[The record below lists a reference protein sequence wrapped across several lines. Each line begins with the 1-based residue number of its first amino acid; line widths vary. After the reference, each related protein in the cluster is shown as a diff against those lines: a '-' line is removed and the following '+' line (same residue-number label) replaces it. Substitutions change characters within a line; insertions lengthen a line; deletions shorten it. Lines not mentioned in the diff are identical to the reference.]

1 MKIKQVASA
10 TLLTASAAAAFT
22 IHTLNDNNRAVLSSS
37 SSSSTTKTRGTSLSS
52 TTTPCDIPQDI
63 KPIDLVSQKGSAS
76 ILRSV
81 VLTNVD
87 GDFIS
92 LGKLMGKG
100 KSIIVFLRHM
110 G

>member
-10 TLLTASAAAAFT
+10 TLLTASAVAAAFT

-37 SSSSTTKTRGTSLSS
+37 SSSTTKTRGTSLSS
-52 TTTPCDIPQDI
+52 TTTPCNIPQDI

>member
-1 MKIKQVASA
+1 MKIKLVAAA
-10 TLLTASAAAAFT
+10 TLLTAPAAAAFT
-22 IHTLNDNNRAVLSSS
+22 LHRNSNSLITRPLIDNRAAV
-37 SSSSTTKTRGTSLSS
+37 SSSTGTSLSS
-52 TTTPCDIPQDI
+52 TAPCDIPQDVA
-63 KPIDLVSQKGSAS
+63 PVDLVSQKGSAS

-100 KSIIVFLRHM
+100 KSVVVFLRHM